1 MPAGSTCSVHEGVVL
16 CLHALVVRSP
26 VWGII
31 RHVWWKEGKRPEATG
46 KGAVI
51 LFDSDSCVCLEFNSL
66 CCRATFTCVY
76 SEVVKL
82 WLSCVTNSGA
92 EHGSGE
98 HEARSLTRKQ
108 GTGAELVGVY
118 HVACASVAVPQVVV
132 RWCINMAEERKERGF
147 GRRHLREFVGSPAVP
162 LT

>member
-1 MPAGSTCSVHEGVVL
+1 M
-16 CLHALVVRSP
+16 
-26 VWGII
+26 
-31 RHVWWKEGKRPEATG
+31 WWKEGKGPEATG
-46 KGAVI
+46 EGAVI

-98 HEARSLTRKQ
+98 HEARPLTRKQ
-108 GTGAELVGVY
+108 GTGAKLVRVY
-118 HVACASVAVPQVVV
+118 HVTYACVAVPQVVV
-132 RWCINMAEERKERGF
+132 RWCINMADEGKKRGL
-147 GRRHLREFVGSPAVP
+147 GRRHWREFVGSRA
-162 LT
+162 LSFT